1 MKFYKIKHYD
11 TNMSTNIYSSN
22 YLKQFKKKCLL
33 KSLK

>member
-22 YLKQFKKKCLL
+22 YLKQLKKNVY
-33 KSLK
+33 